1 MIAGSVWI
9 RCPDRLTPATEFRL
23 RFKRF
28 IGSPSISLSIS
39 SSISSLSSPEKH
51 NSISAVVQAGYAVG
65 YGFNKAEAYG
75 KAVRNTPTGVI
86 SYPAQFIKIGPNKY
100 KCIIR
105 WEKK

>member
-1 MIAGSVWI
+1 MNYLLLI
-9 RCPDRLTPATEFRL
+9 LL
-23 RFKRF
+23 
-28 IGSPSISLSIS
+28 
-39 SSISSLSSPEKH
+39 SISSLSSPEKH
-51 NSISAVVQAGYAVG
+51 NTISVIQAGYAVG

-75 KAVRNTPTGVI
+75 KAVRNKPAGVI

>member
-1 MIAGSVWI
+1 MHYLILI
-9 RCPDRLTPATEFRL
+9 LL
-23 RFKRF
+23 
-28 IGSPSISLSIS
+28 
-39 SSISSLSSPEKH
+39 SISSLSSAEQ
-51 NSISAVVQAGYAVG
+51 NNLVSIARQTGYALG

-86 SYPAQFIKIGPNKY
+86 SYPAHFIKIVPNKY